1 MAGST
6 GVLPP
11 PKGYLKRLRE
21 ITSKHGILLI
31 FDEVISAFGRL
42 GTAFAAQRY
51 GVTPDMI
58 VFAKGI
64 TSGTVPM
71 GGVIASAT
79 STMASWTAAAK
90 A

>member
-1 MAGST
+1 
-6 GVLPP
+6 
-11 PKGYLKRLRE
+11 
-21 ITSKHGILLI
+21 
-31 FDEVISAFGRL
+31 L

-71 GGVIASAT
+71 GGVIAALT
-79 STMASWTAAAK
+79 STMTFMDSAGEGMIELFPRLHLFRSSARLRCRARHAQHLSRRGPVRAGSAA
-90 A
+90 